1 MLAATRATS
10 VPIVAISAGTVAT
23 SAATGATSARTSATG
38 ELTAATSGV
47 TAPMA
52 GMERHERI
60 VTTFATIAS
69 RSEPTRAIFEVTGA
83 IGAQTAE
90 I

>member
-1 MLAATRATS
+1 
-10 VPIVAISAGTVAT
+10 
-23 SAATGATSARTSATG
+23 
-38 ELTAATSGV
+38 
-47 TAPMA
+47 
-52 GMERHERI
+52 MERHERI

-83 IGAQTAE
+83 IGAPTAE